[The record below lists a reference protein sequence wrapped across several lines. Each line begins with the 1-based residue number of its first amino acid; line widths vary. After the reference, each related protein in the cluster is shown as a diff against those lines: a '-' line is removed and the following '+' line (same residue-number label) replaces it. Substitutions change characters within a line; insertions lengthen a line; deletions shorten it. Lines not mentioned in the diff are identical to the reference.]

1 MPAASLE
8 VEDVLSA
15 QDSPNSSPDT
25 GLTVGIAIATV
36 FLVGG
41 LLVALGVLVRKKN
54 KGLFRF
60 SLWGPAQLPVTAG
73 AAGRVPPQLGGTPDG
88 GRPKVNQLEMG
99 TV

>member
-1 MPAASLE
+1 
-8 VEDVLSA
+8 
-15 QDSPNSSPDT
+15 
-25 GLTVGIAIATV
+25 TVGIAIATV

-60 SLWGPAQLPVTAG
+60 SLWGPAQLPVTAPETPL
-73 AAGRVPPQLGGTPDG
+73 GRTPDG